1 MTSRTRLSCARALLA
16 VMALAAAPV
25 AAQDWFLHDFGERRA
40 FFKDWLAVCSDAGAG
55 PCRLVR
61 SSRDATNSAFDT
73 RVSLHRSPEGWH
85 IEVMDRGLPAHSL
98 SELRF
103 VFDDTQRVVVTR
115 DGFDAGAWTVPSV
128 SDTVTI
134 NDPETVDKLLDAMRG
149 GIELRISYA
158 PIGSGDGA
166 AVVPLRGVTAG
177 LAELDQ
183 IQNERTQ

>member
-1 MTSRTRLSCARALLA
+1 
-16 VMALAAAPV
+16 MALGAGPV
-25 AAQDWFLHDFGERRA
+25 AAQDWSLHEFGERRA
-40 FFKDWLAVCSDAGAG
+40 FFKDWLAVCADAGAG

-61 SSRDATNSAFDT
+61 SSRDNTSSAFDT
-73 RVSLHRSPEGWH
+73 RVTLHRSPEGWH

-103 VFDDTQRVVVTR
+103 VFDDMQRVVVTR
-115 DGFDAGAWTVPSV
+115 DDFDAGAWTVPSV

-149 GIELRISYA
+149 GMDLRISYL
-158 PIGSGDGA
+158 PTGSGDGT

-183 IQNERTQ
+183 IQTERSQ